1 MTERTI
7 QLNIPFDSLV
17 NAITALDIEEKV
29 KLLNLLETEISQLE
43 EDELEDDPT
52 VLQEIE
58 EARIAYRTGEY
69 QTLGQFIA
77 SRKRKTS

>member
-43 EDELEDDPT
+43 EDHLEDNPT

-58 EARIAYRTGEY
+58 EARMAYRAGEY
-69 QTLGQFIA
+69 QTLDQFMA
-77 SRKRKTS
+77 ARKRKTS